1 MKIAFTFIVKDGGR
15 YLERNLERIKKFNQD
30 IYAVENNS
38 TDNTK
43 TILNNSNIKNVLC
56 LDLGDERFSS
66 SLCKGRRNCLKRIR
80 RIAYLRQK
88 VLDSVLNSGI
98 NYDYICMLDMD
109 FLDFNSDHLK
119 NIFEHMEKTRDIDGM
134 FGMSFATHYLNI
146 PYDIGAV
153 KPLYKIP
160 QIGLKF
166 SRYVQVSSAFSGF
179 GIYRYSSILNKKA
192 GYDIKYIDDIE
203 HIYFNSHFDKLIV
216 DTHFNPSYKIS
227 KRGKRELTTDVF
239 ISLSVLIFIIII
251 IYLLYRR

>member
-15 YLERNLERIKKFNQD
+15 YLERNLERIKNFNQD

-38 TDNTK
+38 IDNTK
-43 TILNNSNIKNVLC
+43 TILNNANIKNVIY
-56 LDLGDERFSS
+56 LDLDDGRFSS

-98 NYDYICMLDMD
+98 NYDYVCMLDMD
-109 FLDFNSDHLK
+109 FLDFNSEHLG
-119 NIFEHMEKTRDIDGM
+119 NIFEYMEQNRDIDGM

-153 KPLYKIP
+153 KPMYKIP
-160 QIGLKF
+160 QIAFKF
-166 SRYVQVSSAFSGF
+166 SRYIQVKSAFSGF
-179 GIYRYSSILNKKA
+179 GIYRYSSILKKSA
-192 GYDIKYIDDIE
+192 KYDIKYIDDIE
-203 HIYFNSHFDKLIV
+203 HIYFNSHFDKLVV
-216 DTHFNPSYKIS
+216 DTHFNPLYRIS
-227 KRGKRELTTDVF
+227 KKGRREFNTDVL
-239 ISLSVLIFIIII
+239 ISLSVLLFVIII